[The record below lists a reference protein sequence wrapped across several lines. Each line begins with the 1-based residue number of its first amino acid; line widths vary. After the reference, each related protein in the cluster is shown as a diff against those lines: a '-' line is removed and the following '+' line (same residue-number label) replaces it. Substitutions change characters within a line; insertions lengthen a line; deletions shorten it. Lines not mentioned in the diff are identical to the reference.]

1 MELALVVV
9 VVVQDSACQL
19 LRWFSHMIRV
29 VATHWPSSCCAPE
42 VLALHRLRLEELMV
56 EPVQPI

>member
-19 LRWFSHMIRV
+19 LRWFSYMIRIM
-29 VATHWPSSCCAPE
+29 ATHWPSSCCTPE
-42 VLALHRLRLEELMV
+42 VLALHRLGLEELMV
-56 EPVQPI
+56 ESV